1 MFRSLNVAATGMV
14 AQETKLDTIANNL
27 ANSNT
32 TGYKKQDTE
41 FEDLLYQ
48 TVRSGAPNSAGGVGP
63 TGVQVG
69 CGTRVVATSRSFS
82 QGSLQQTSN
91 PLDVAIEG
99 NGFLQVMRPS
109 GEVAYTRSGALKL
122 DAQGRVT
129 TSDGLPLEPPITVP
143 LDATSITI
151 GPDGMVSAK
160 TPGST
165 APTNVGQIQLTTF
178 ANPGGL
184 DAIGHNLFAAQAS
197 SGDPS
202 SGAPGADGRGSLMQ
216 GALEGSNVEVVNEM
230 IALIR
235 TQRAYEVNSKVI
247 SAADEMLQKATQV
260 R

>member
-1 MFRSLNVAATGMV
+1 MFRSLNVAASGMV

-82 QGSLQQTSN
+82 QGSMQQTSN

-109 GEVAYTRSGALKL
+109 GEVAYTRSGSLKL

-143 LDATSITI
+143 LDTTSITI
-151 GPDGMVSAK
+151 GPDGMVTAK
-160 TPGST
+160 VPSST

-184 DAIGHNLFAAQAS
+184 DAVGHNLFAAQAS
-197 SGDPS
+197 SGEPS
-202 SGAPGADGRGSLMQ
+202 SGAPGADGRGTLMQ